1 MLGNIHGS
9 SQPNTTQRARQA
21 RNQAVQAGR
30 TGKQKA
36 DYDAGQQN
44 RMLGTGGAAAGKV
57 CQPQSHPC
65 DVHWVCFVPCSGS
78 APRRDTALVP
88 RSLRLGPPRK
98 HKAQPLQRLHGHMQA
113 TGRVGGAAPRRS
125 YTSAEL
131 CPAAVAAPGPNQMQ
145 RKQNRT
151 CKEAPVARRR
161 PAACARRRAHARR
174 RAKAARRSGPPSGA
188 RETVPLLGAAGA
200 VGGRAGVGRSRAGR
214 HARHQARAAQQRHG
228 VARLAAGK
236 HALQVQ
242 LARRRV
248 ELRAR
253 ARSFTLGARGPRA
266 TTLQSNRR
274 CTQARYTGAAHAAV
288 ERTRRTT
295 GAGLPAGQAVQHGS
309 ACLKK

>member
-1 MLGNIHGS
+1 MD
-9 SQPNTTQRARQA
+9 TCRR
-21 RNQAVQAGR
+21 
-30 TGKQKA
+30 
-36 DYDAGQQN
+36 
-44 RMLGTGGAAAGKV
+44 GGASEE
-57 CQPQSHPC
+57 Q
-65 DVHWVCFVPCSGS
+65 
-78 APRRDTALVP
+78 RRAV
-88 RSLRLGPPRK
+88 
-98 HKAQPLQRLHGHMQA
+98 A
-113 TGRVGGAAPRRS
+113 THLRS
-125 YTSAEL
+125 YVH
-131 CPAAVAAPGPNQMQ
+131 AAVAAPGPNQMQ

-151 CKEAPVARRR
+151 CKEAPVAQRR
-161 PAACARRRAHARR
+161 PAACARRRARARR
-174 RAKAARRSGPPSGA
+174 RAKAARGSGPPSGA
-188 RETVPLLGAAGA
+188 RATLHLLGAAGA
-200 VGGRAGVGRSRAGR
+200 VGGRAWVGRGRAGR

-274 CTQARYTGAAHAAV
+274 CTQARHTGAAHAAV